1 MRTSEH
7 GRKGCYV
14 VDITPNE
21 FISGVFVI
29 TQAQQF
35 QAKNGPFWRL
45 SLQDAS
51 GNIDGKVWSP
61 LAQDFSEFA
70 TGALYAVEGKS
81 SLYKDKV
88 ELSLSSITY
97 LPEEAL
103 VGIDLGDFVA
113 VSPYPVDQMVTELRE
128 LFSKNI
134 SHPPLMR
141 FFESL
146 MGDEG
151 FYAKFVQ
158 APAAKAMHHAYA
170 GGLLEHT
177 LSICRLSMSIAD
189 NYPHVDRQILLTGA
203 LCHDLGKIWEL
214 TSGLSIDYTDEGR
227 LVGHISLGL
236 ERITP
241 YMQGAGL
248 EKEYILHIQHLILSH
263 HGAYEFGAPRLP
275 ATAEA
280 FILHFAD
287 NIDAKL
293 QQVAQALD
301 DDANGPHWSSF
312 VRGLDRQ
319 VYQASQIPQT
329 VQTAQTP
336 QTYQIPPIAPIS
348 QATQAPDAVQVAE
361 LAYDTLVNHGRNSTS
376 DQTEGGAAL
385 TVDDSESSIDETA
398 YMDALLKD
406 SNDAYLTS
414 DFSFDDELANELADV
429 QDFEESLRSER
440 LTDENL
446 ASEDFAGEDF
456 NDESFAGDGFTGEGV
471 TNDTSIDGSTVEDW
485 STVEMEAE
493 SVISDDSA
501 LNASVAVENSSLESD
516 AVDYRLSEAPV
527 VEEAESALA
536 TDSFEDTDASFSME
550 NAVSLSV
557 DDGQKMTEQGQSALA
572 SPESMVS
579 ETTEPEQVVPERA
592 DSELFEV
599 EQQST
604 EQQSVEQAKTAESQ
618 AEKKQTNKGSR
629 SKQAKAEQTTDE
641 GELEA
646 QRKQKSKPTPPKQP
660 SLPLLEQ
667 CSLLSKE

>member
-1 MRTSEH
+1 MRNSEH

-21 FISGVFVI
+21 FISGVFVV

-103 VGIDLGDFVA
+103 VGIDLADFVA
-113 VSPYPVDQMVTELRE
+113 VSPYPVELMVEELRE

-134 SHPPLMR
+134 SHPSLRR

-146 MGDEG
+146 MEDES
-151 FYAKFVQ
+151 FYTKFVQ

-241 YMQGAGL
+241 YMQRAGL

-301 DDANGPHWSSF
+301 DDANGPHWSNF

-319 VYQASQIPQT
+319 VYQASQIPQ
-329 VQTAQTP
+329 
-336 QTYQIPPIAPIS
+336 IA
-348 QATQAPDAVQVAE
+348 QVAQ
-361 LAYDTLVNHGRNSTS
+361 DTLVNHGHNTASEQAENSAS
-376 DQTEGGAAL
+376 LAS
-385 TVDDSESSIDETA
+385 DDSESSFDDTA

-414 DFSFDDELANELADV
+414 GFSLDELANGLTNELADI
-429 QDFEESLRSER
+429 QNFDESLRGDIP
-440 LTDENL
+440 TDENP
-446 ASEDFAGEDF
+446 ASEGST
-456 NDESFAGDGFTGEGV
+456 DEGFTDEGA
-471 TNDTSIDGSTVEDW
+471 TNDISADESTVEDW
-485 STVEMEAE
+485 LTGEVRTE
-493 SVISDDSA
+493 SAMADDSA
-501 LNASVAVENSSLESD
+501 LNTSVTVGNSSLGSD
-516 AVDYRLSEAPV
+516 AADYRLSETTV
-527 VEEAESALA
+527 VEEVEPELA
-536 TDSFEDTDASFSME
+536 TENSEGLNVSLPME
-550 NAVSLSV
+550 NSVSLSV
-557 DDGQKMTEQGQSALA
+557 DDGQKMTEQEQSALA
-572 SPESMVS
+572 SPESIVS
-579 ETTEPEQVVPERA
+579 VATETEHVEAKSVEAELIEPELSNSRLSNLELAQPERA
-592 DSELFEV
+592 DSELFETE
-599 EQQST
+599 EQSF
-604 EQQSVEQAKTAESQ
+604 EQAQAVESQ
-618 AEKKQTNKGSR
+618 PEKKQPNKRSR
-629 SKQAKAEQTTDE
+629 AKLAQAEQTKGE
-641 GELEA
+641 EELEG
-646 QRKQKSKPTPPKQP
+646 QPKQKSKPLLHKQP